1 MALSDTKKNLLL
13 GASVGDTLQNADDN
27 FTSLFDSIDELNDK
41 IPTQTSELTNNSG
54 FITKDVNNLTNY
66 TVKGE
71 TGTDIELTVDADYK
85 MTLNLKNSAGTVVS
99 TATVDLPIESLVMNA
114 TYADGTLTLTLQNGT
129 EVEVDISALISGLVP
144 DTRTINGKNLKS
156 NVTLTQDDV
165 GDGTTYVRTENNY
178 TDTEKSKLAGI
189 AIGANKY
196 EHPKYTAKS
205 SGLYKITVDA
215 TGHISA
221 TTAVTKTDI
230 TGLGIPAQ
238 DTTYTNATTSKAGLM
253 SASDKTKLDAID
265 ESLQGVTAD
274 EIGRVKDVTLN
285 GTSVLG
291 ADGTA
296 SLVIDDLASEY
307 TPVTASVSK
316 AISGTT
322 YYGFN
327 VAETDTAFEVY
338 NTSGQQIVTQRVRA
352 DGNIF
357 VACSTTS
364 GKTFTVRK
372 LGGGMIGGAGNAPVA
387 LLAPAVTLE
396 AYDNGESDNTEVG
409 SSVEITNPN
418 PFAVTYHIC
427 IKNIT
432 YATSNPT
439 SSNAYYFTT
448 GTLQANASIN
458 HTFSRGDFTWND
470 LHNAKAYLTHESGFQ
485 SPLVDKSVQDE

>member
-114 TYADGTLTLTLQNGT
+114 TYANGTLTLTLQNGT
-129 EVEVDISALISGLVP
+129 EVDVDISALISGLVP

-156 NVTLTQDDV
+156 NVTLTQDDIGNGATYKRV
-165 GDGTTYVRTENNY
+165 KSGGDITINADGT
-178 TDTEKSKLAGI
+178 
-189 AIGANKY
+189 
-196 EHPKYTAKS
+196 
-205 SGLYKITVDA
+205 ITVNKV
-215 TGHISA
+215 GG
-221 TTAVTKTDI
+221 K
-230 TGLGIPAQ
+230 
-238 DTTYTNATTSKAGLM
+238 
-253 SASDKTKLDAID
+253 
-265 ESLQGVTAD
+265 TAD
-274 EIGRVKDVTLN
+274 EIGKVKDVTLN

-291 ADGTA
+291 TDGTA
-296 SLVIDDLASEY
+296 SLVIDDLTSEY
-307 TPVTASVSK
+307 TSVTASVSK

-327 VAETDTAFEVY
+327 VVETDTAFEVY

-387 LLAPAVTLE
+387 LLAPAVTFE

-458 HTFSRGDFTWND
+458 HIFSSGDFDWND
-470 LHNAKAYLTHESGFQ
+470 LHNAKVYLTHESGFQ